1 VRHDLLHP
9 TLGRMVLMIQRDAQK
24 TGVSRSYSTHD
35 NPLFGLHPVPVD
47 ADERI
52 RTSAWRTQSLMLAVA
67 LNGLPD
73 DNRGSLSCCVDGVGE
88 RTPREAR
95 LCHDVMFLGNPE
107 RRLTQEVLGASDVHR
122 VPDRPETCGG
132 MPETM

>member
-1 VRHDLLHP
+1 LHP

-67 LNGLPD
+67 LMDYRMTTEGHFRAALTAWA
-73 DNRGSLSCCVDGVGE
+73 S
-88 RTPREAR
+88 AR
-95 LCHDVMFLGNPE
+95 PA
-107 RRLTQEVLGASDVHR
+107 RRDCA
-122 VPDRPETCGG
+122 
-132 MPETM
+132 MM